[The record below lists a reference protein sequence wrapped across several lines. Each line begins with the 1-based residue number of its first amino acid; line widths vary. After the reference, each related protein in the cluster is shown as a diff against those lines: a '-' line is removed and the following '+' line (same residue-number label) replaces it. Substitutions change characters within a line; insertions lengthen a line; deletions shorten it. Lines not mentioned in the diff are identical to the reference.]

1 MANNGKNKKKL
12 TEVLSNI
19 DGVLTAIDGYP
30 TIEDALLSKA
40 QEQLN
45 KVMGKFFPTQLDFA
59 KEILEHL
66 VGTDVLIDIIS
77 GFLTTALP
85 EVEIALKAVLLANMQ
100 NLGTNCTIDPFI
112 TLKAVKEGILFD
124 LRQIDLY
131 DKLTVSPLDEK
142 LGQYY
147 YFGIENCES
156 SYDVLQSA
164 IGPNNESDTQISKRT
179 KQAKANK
186 EEYKQKEGT
195 SYLNRAMND
204 SVGHYF
210 GGRKRDF
217 DCLLWYMK
225 NKSATRQVWGKRTS
239 ESESIFNGDG
249 DIQKWIDKK
258 GKNKDVYYQIE
269 DNKITFYTKTGSSAT
284 KPSGSG
290 EMVAMDESKEYTF
303 KNGNSYYIYKAA
315 DPSVSKISRKKIYVI
330 KVQDTASQTSGDANT
345 AHYEAY
351 KYIKDDSGNG
361 QWKLFKNCFYD
372 NNYHSIDDV
381 PEDVKS
387 VDGNFVVIDKS
398 VYQISVK
405 TYVDSVTLT
414 AMKECI
420 DVTEGL
426 KTNIYI
432 DYKETYSGDVTKGDA
447 IKNGIIMTLQD
458 SPFKESTWQVE
469 QNKSWK
475 RTKTSDATA
484 EKNVKP
490 NNCYYIDAVDDKDN
504 TKYDE
509 TVDKILIHPHDANSG
524 KEFINVNDKMKKNN
538 KYTKDFGVL
547 TVDYSPRAGNV
558 LQSDGDPMQ
567 QQTPYDNI
575 LHVFYGNV
583 KELPST
589 ERDNAEQKWIE
600 SSIVNRSA
608 QQLIADIQSLHKLNQ
623 RLFRKLQRKDKEEA
637 YTNSEN
643 KKQYEYFYV
652 AQGFYQLLLG
662 NEVNFTYVET
672 VEENGKKE
680 KKTITKKV
688 KKYINTLPTDY
699 EDYEKIDGLQKK
711 IDEIREI
718 INKYI
723 DFDEKDWVD
732 KEDVG
737 YYVFKKDDIYD
748 EITSYTIDYE
758 NFTKLENEIKDK
770 LKIKDGEYY
779 SILAYA
785 NRIAQ
790 IMDANE
796 SLTYLLSKSM
806 SYPEAEKNYY
816 YKHTLFE
823 FNVDYVNS
831 LQLFDPKV
839 LAAQIVT
846 SLFGSATVSLMVGA
860 TASWKT
866 ELIQDTVKS
875 MVEKTIASED
885 FTVSDCFYTFSND
898 AYNGML
904 HAADLRQAGLY
915 SQRGE
920 ENGNNTVD
928 IANILSGLNQMDK
941 CADKE
946 EQKSV
951 IKGTILQAAGEI
963 SKDTYNENNYL
974 AINSDFGISMSF
986 IETLMINLC
995 TQLVM
1000 AMLSPKVYLLIL
1012 INLEMFGMSTNF
1024 DLKSFIERF
1033 NNLIRS
1039 IVKSVVDK
1047 FMAYLSEK
1055 IMEYIEEIVQ
1065 KLTIKISL
1073 EQVEM
1078 YARLIKQILQH
1089 LRMLT
1094 KCGQGLGWTQDT
1106 VEFADIAETTDTS
1119 ETVDEC

>member
-12 TEVLSNI
+12 TEVLSSI

-30 TIEDALLSKA
+30 TIEDALLNKA

-77 GFLTTALP
+77 SFLTSALP
-85 EVEIALKAVLLANMQ
+85 EVEIALKAVLLTNMQ

-156 SYDVLQSA
+156 SYDILQSA
-164 IGPNNESDTQISKRT
+164 IDPNNESDTQISKRT
-179 KQAKANK
+179 KQAKANN

-195 SYLNRAMND
+195 SYLNRAMTD
-204 SVGHYF
+204 TVGHYF

-239 ESESIFNGDG
+239 ASESIFNGDG
-249 DIQKWIDKK
+249 DIQKWIDNK
-258 GKNKDVYYQIE
+258 GKSKDVYYQIK
-269 DNKITFYTKTGSSAT
+269 DNKITFYTKTDSSVT
-284 KPSGSG
+284 KPSSG
-290 EMVAMDESKEYTF
+290 EMIAMNESNEYTF
-303 KNGNSYYIYKAA
+303 KNGNSYYTYKAVA
-315 DPSVSKISRKKIYVI
+315 PSVSKISRNKVYVI
-330 KVQDTASQTSGDANT
+330 KVSQTSGDVNT
-345 AHYEAY
+345 SHYEAY

-381 PEDVKS
+381 PEDIKN
-387 VDGNFVVIDKS
+387 VDGNFVIIDKS

-405 TYVDSVTLT
+405 TYTDGVKLTL
-414 AMKECI
+414 KECI
-420 DVTEGL
+420 DVTEGI

-432 DYKETYSGDVTKGDA
+432 DYKEAYNGSTKGDA
-447 IKNGIIMTLQD
+447 IKNGTIMTLD
-458 SPFKESTWQVE
+458 ECTFNETSWKVE
-469 QNKSWK
+469 QKKSWERIK
-475 RTKTSDATA
+475 ANDATK
-484 EKNVKP
+484 ETVIS
-490 NNCYYIDAVDDKDN
+490 NNCYYIDTVKDN
-504 TKYDE
+504 EKYDE
-509 TVDKILIHPHDANSG
+509 TVDKILIQPHDSNG
-524 KEFINVNDKMKKNN
+524 KEFINVNDKMKNNN

-547 TVDYSPRAGNV
+547 TVDYSPRAGNI
-558 LQSDGDPMQ
+558 LQSDGDPMK
-567 QQTPYDNI
+567 QQTPYDNV

-589 ERDNAEQKWIE
+589 ERDNAEQKWVE
-600 SSIVNRSA
+600 SSNVNRSGK
-608 QQLIADIQSLHKLNQ
+608 QLISDIQSIHKLNQ

-637 YTNSEN
+637 YANSEN
-643 KKQYEYFYV
+643 DKQYAYFYV

-662 NEVNFTYVET
+662 NEVNFTYSET
-672 VEENGKKE
+672 VIENGKK
-680 KKTITKKV
+680 KKNTIVKKA

-699 EDYEKIDGLQKK
+699 EDYNNLDGLQKK
-711 IDEIREI
+711 INEIREI

-732 KEDVG
+732 KEDGG

-748 EITSYTIDYE
+748 EVTSYTIDYE
-758 NFTKLENEIKDK
+758 NYAKLEKEIKDK
-770 LKIKDGEYY
+770 LQIKDDSYY
-779 SILAYA
+779 SILAYT

-823 FNVDYVNS
+823 FNVDYINS

-839 LAAQIVT
+839 LAAQIIT
-846 SLFGSATVSLMVGA
+846 SLFGSAMISLMVGA
-860 TASWKT
+860 TSSWKT

-875 MVEKTIASED
+875 MVEKTIAAED

-904 HAADLRQAGLY
+904 HTADLRQAGLY

-963 SKDTYNENNYL
+963 SKDIYNENNYL

-1047 FMAYLSEK
+1047 FMSYLSEK

-1065 KLTIKISL
+1065 KLTIKISF